1 MLDFQIFNYKL
12 LTQFRNFLYLYM
24 MSFRSRKIRL
34 EPNNKQE
41 TKFNQHA
48 GVARHAYNI
57 GLEFCNLIYEE
68 NKMSLSAIDLHKW
81 LVSDIKSE
89 NPWYYDVSKC
99 APQQAL
105 RNLRSAFDSFHRI
118 QKPHNYGL
126 KDKKGRLQG
135 FPNFKKKYV
144 KDKFYLEENIRIEEG
159 KIKLPRIGW
168 VKLSEK
174 VNDMELKNC
183 VISRTAD
190 QWFVSFR
197 EEFEPRHAEKQYE
210 VVGVDLG
217 IKTLATLS
225 NGEVFQNNKPY
236 NKAKSKLRRIDKEVS
251 RRRVVGAK
259 NQSENYKKSLAKRA
273 KLYARIANVRKN
285 TLHKLTTYLAKNFET
300 VAIEDLKVKN
310 MVKNHNLASAILDGG
325 FYEFKRQLLYKKE
338 WYGGEV
344 IIADA
349 FFPSSKL
356 CSSCGNKKSDLK
368 LSDRTY
374 NCDLCRLSIDRDL
387 NASLN
392 LMNLAVSSTVTAFG
406 DGRLLP
412 SGEVPVDE
420 LGMKQQ
426 KLTFV

>member
-1 MLDFQIFNYKL
+1 MKY
-12 LTQFRNFLYLYM
+12 
-24 MSFRSRKIRL
+24 RSKKIRL
-34 EPNNKQE
+34 EPNNVQE
-41 TKFNQHA
+41 TKFNRHA
-48 GVARHAYNI
+48 GVARHAYNV

-81 LVSDIKSE
+81 LVTDIKSE
-89 NPWYYDVSKC
+89 NLWYYDVSKC

-105 RNLRSAFDSFHRI
+105 RNLKSAFDSFHRI

-135 FPNFKKKYV
+135 FPNFKKKFI
-144 KDKFYLEENIRIEEG
+144 KDRFYLDG
-159 KIKLPRIGW
+159 KIFIENGEIRLPMIGF

-174 VNDMELKNC
+174 VSNMELKNC

-197 EEFEPRHAEKQYE
+197 EEFEPKHTKKQYE

-225 NGEVFQNNKPY
+225 NGEIFENNKPY
-236 NKAKSKLRRIDKEVS
+236 NKAKNKLRKLDKEVS
-251 RRRVVGAK
+251 RRRVAGAK

-273 KLYARIANVRKN
+273 KLYARIANVRKDVI
-285 TLHKLTTYLAKNFET
+285 HKLTTYLAQNFEI
-300 VAIEDLKVKN
+300 VVIEDLKVKN

-344 IIADA
+344 LIADT

-374 NCDLCRLSIDRDL
+374 NCEVCGLNIDRDL

-392 LMNLAVSSTVTAFG
+392 LEHLAVSSTVTAFG
-406 DGRLLP
+406 DKSSVSSDMVLVG
-412 SGEVPVDE
+412 E

-426 KLTFV
+426 KLNFV